1 MKQDGV
7 RDEQCMIIKLYDC
20 ETIYDNNNN
29 KILRSI
35 LTECIIGFDWCLV
48 KENY

>member
-1 MKQDGV
+1 MKQYGV

-20 ETIYDNNNN
+20 EILDDNNN

-35 LTECIIGFDWCLV
+35 LTECIIGFDWWLV
-48 KENY
+48 NET